1 MSSAAPWGPMRSFHH
16 STLQTLD
23 GEEKERRIY
32 YLSRSERR
40 YTNFNWLRCSVT
52 MDRSDR
58 GGVVQKSKRLSIYF
72 YLGHETSVLA
82 HKRQTVRKVSLDT
95 RDFPSR
101 PLCPLP
107 YPVPSFTPPLAVP
120 CSPIKLPCRGFFYQL
135 FTSASGALGNRQ

>member
-1 MSSAAPWGPMRSFHH
+1 MGKRRKGE
-16 STLQTLD
+16 STTSQGQKEDIQTLIGSGVQLLWIEVK
-23 GEEKERRIY
+23 GE
-32 YLSRSERR
+32 
-40 YTNFNWLRCSVT
+40 
-52 MDRSDR
+52 
-58 GGVVQKSKRLSIYF
+58 VVQKSKRLPIKNFHF

-135 FTSASGALGNRQ
+135 FTSTSGALGNRQ